1 MKKFIIDEKTG
12 LAYTLVG
19 DYYIPNIT
27 LPEPDK
33 RPIGMWGRKRL
44 TYLKEHRPA
53 LYNRLVLRC
62 KLHSHLADV
71 NEQATEMLDRLTE
84 QMAKAEGVTEELK
97 EQNQMLWVARMN
109 NIRNRAEEI
118 IHVELIYD

>member
-1 MKKFIIDEKTG
+1 MKQFIIDEKTG

-27 LPEPDK
+27 LPESDK

-71 NEQATEMLDRLTE
+71 NEQATERLDRLIE
-84 QMAKAEGVTEELK
+84 QMAKAEGVNERLK
-97 EQNQMLWVARMN
+97 IKDQMLWVARMN

>member
-1 MKKFIIDEKTG
+1 MKKHIVNEATG
-12 LAYTLVG
+12 ITYTLVG
-19 DYYIPNIT
+19 DYYIPNLT
-27 LPEPDK
+27 LPEPER

-44 TYLKEHRPA
+44 AYLKEHRPA

-71 NEQATEMLDRLTE
+71 NEQATERLDRLIE
-84 QMAKAEGVTEELK
+84 QMAKAEGVNERLK
-97 EQNQMLWVARMN
+97 IKDQMLWVARMN

>member
-1 MKKFIIDEKTG
+1 MKKFIVDEKTG

-33 RPIGMWGRKRL
+33 RPIGRWGRKRL
-44 TYLKEHRPA
+44 AYLKEHRPA

-71 NEQATEMLDRLTE
+71 NEQANERL
-84 QMAKAEGVTEELK
+84 KIK
-97 EQNQMLWVARMN
+97 DQMLWVARMN

>member
-1 MKKFIIDEKTG
+1 MKRFIIDEKTG

-19 DYYIPNIT
+19 DYYIPNTT

-33 RPIGMWGRKRL
+33 CPIGMWGRKRL
-44 TYLKEHRPA
+44 AYLKEHRPA

-71 NEQATEMLDRLTE
+71 NEQATERLDRLIE
-84 QMAKAEGVTEELK
+84 QMAKAEGVNERLK
-97 EQNQMLWVARMN
+97 IKDQMLWVARMN

>member
-1 MKKFIIDEKTG
+1 MKKHIVNEATG
-12 LAYTLVG
+12 ISYTLVG

-44 TYLKEHRPA
+44 AYLKEHKKF
-53 LYNRLVLRC
+53 LFNQLVLSW
-62 KLHSHLADV
+62 KLNSHLAEI

-84 QMAKAEGVTEELK
+84 QMATAEGVTEKLK
-97 EQNQMLWVARMN
+97 EENQMLWVARMN

-118 IHVELIYD
+118 VNAELIYS

>member
-1 MKKFIIDEKTG
+1 MKKFIVDEKTG
-12 LAYTLVG
+12 ITYTLVG

-27 LPEPDK
+27 LPEADK
-33 RPIGMWGRKRL
+33 RPIGMWGRKCL
-44 TYLKEHRPA
+44 AYLKEHRPA

-71 NEQATEMLDRLTE
+71 NEQANERLDRLIE
-84 QMAKAEGVTEELK
+84 QMAKVEGVNERLK
-97 EQNQMLWVARMN
+97 IKDQMLWVARMN

>member
-19 DYYIPNIT
+19 DYYIPNII

-44 TYLKEHRPA
+44 AYLKEHRPA

-71 NEQATEMLDRLTE
+71 NKQATDRMDRLIE
-84 QMAKAEGVTEELK
+84 QMAKAEGVNERLK
-97 EQNQMLWVARMN
+97 IKDQMLWVARMN

>member
-33 RPIGMWGRKRL
+33 RPIGIWGRKRL
-44 TYLKEHRPA
+44 AYLKEHRPA

-71 NEQATEMLDRLTE
+71 NEQATEKLDRLIE
-84 QMAKAEGVTEELK
+84 QMAKSECVTEELK
-97 EQNQMLWVARMN
+97 AENQMEWVSRMN
-109 NIRNRAEEI
+109 NVRNRAEEI
-118 IHVELIYD
+118 VNAELIYN

>member
-1 MKKFIIDEKTG
+1 MKKFIIDEKAG

-27 LPEPDK
+27 IPEPDK

-71 NEQATEMLDRLTE
+71 NEQATERLDRLIE
-84 QMAKAEGVTEELK
+84 QMANAEGVTEELK
-97 EQNQMLWVARMN
+97 ELNQMLWVARMN

>member
-44 TYLKEHRPA
+44 AYLKEHRPA

-62 KLHSHLADV
+62 ELHSHLADV
-71 NEQATEMLDRLTE
+71 NEQANERLDRLIE
-84 QMAKAEGVTEELK
+84 QMAKAEGVNERLK
-97 EQNQMLWVARMN
+97 IKYQMLWVARMN
-109 NIRNRAEEI
+109 NIRSRATEI
-118 IHVELIYD
+118 VNHDIIYN

>member
-27 LPEPDK
+27 LPERDK

-44 TYLKEHRPA
+44 AYLKEHRPA

-71 NEQATEMLDRLTE
+71 NEQATDRMDRLIE
-84 QMAKAEGVTEELK
+84 QIAKSEGVNERLK
-97 EQNQMLWVARMN
+97 IKDQMLWVARMN